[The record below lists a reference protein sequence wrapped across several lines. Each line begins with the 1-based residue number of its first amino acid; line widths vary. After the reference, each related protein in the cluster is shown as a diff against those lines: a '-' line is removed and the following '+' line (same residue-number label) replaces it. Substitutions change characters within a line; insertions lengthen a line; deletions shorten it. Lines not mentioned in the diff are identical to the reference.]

1 MLRSE
6 PSATTPTIRP
16 PRVEN
21 DMAHPSGDLE
31 PAATDA
37 SADRRPTP
45 WRPVTWQARDG
56 ITLYGR
62 VWGDAGLPG
71 LPLLCL
77 PGLTRNADDF
87 DAIAA
92 ALSSGPAARR
102 VVCFDFRG
110 RGRSGHAPVETYTPA
125 TEADDTA
132 LGLAALGLER
142 VAILGTSRGGLVAMV
157 LALTQPQRVAAA
169 ILNDIAPV
177 IERAGLAR
185 IAGYVGVAPPA
196 DWDEAAAA
204 LKASQGEMFPGL
216 DAAGWR
222 RFARQIHRDEAG
234 RPVLSYDPKI
244 GEAFKAFDPANPPP
258 PFWPGFEALAAVP
271 AMVIHG
277 ALSDILSAA
286 TVAEMAARHP
296 HLTVHTVADEGH
308 APLLWDEPTQRA
320 IAHFLAATD
329 VPPPPAADLFSL

>member
-1 MLRSE
+1 MASDAHDLGA
-6 PSATTPTIRP
+6 PPT
-16 PRVEN
+16 
-21 DMAHPSGDLE
+21 G
-31 PAATDA
+31 
-37 SADRRPTP
+37 
-45 WRPVTWQARDG
+45 WRPFTFQSRDG
-56 ITLYGR
+56 LTLYGR
-62 VWGDAGLPG
+62 EWGDAAMPG

-92 ALSSGPAARR
+92 TLSTGPTPRR
-102 VVCFDFRG
+102 VICFDFRG
-110 RGRSGHAPVETYTPA
+110 RGRSSHAPVETYTPA

-132 LGLAALGLER
+132 LGLVALGIDR
-142 VAILGTSRGGLVAMV
+142 TAILGTSRGGMVAMV
-157 LALTQPQRVAAA
+157 LAMTKPGLVAAA

-177 IERAGLAR
+177 IETAGLVR

-196 DWDEAAAA
+196 DWDAAAA
-204 LKASQGEMFPGL
+204 SLAASQGGMFPSL

-222 RFARQIHRDEAG
+222 RFAHQLFRDEGG

-244 GEAFKAFDPANPPP
+244 GEAFRAFDPEKPLP
-258 PFWPGFEALAAVP
+258 PFWPAFEALASVP

-286 TVAEMAARHP
+286 TVAEMALRHP

-308 APLLWDEPTQRA
+308 APLLWDEPTQHA
-320 IAHFLAATD
+320 VAHFLAAAD
-329 VPPPPAADLFSL
+329 APPPPAADLFTL

>member
-1 MLRSE
+1 M
-6 PSATTPTIRP
+6 ANRP
-16 PRVEN
+16 
-21 DMAHPSGDLE
+21 GDLDP
-31 PAATDA
+31 PAAGSPGTA
-37 SADRRPTP
+37 GRPAP
-45 WRPVTWQARDG
+45 WRSVSWQSRDG
-56 ITLYGR
+56 LTLYGR
-62 VWGDAGLPG
+62 VWGEDTAPG

-92 ALSSGPAARR
+92 TLSSGPAARR

-110 RGRSGHAPVETYTPA
+110 RGRSAHAPVETYTPP
-125 TEADDTA
+125 TEADDTV
-132 LGLAALGLER
+132 LGLEALGIGR
-142 VAILGTSRGGLVAMV
+142 VAILGTSRGGMVAMV
-157 LALTQPQRVAAA
+157 LALTRPGVVAAA

-177 IERAGLAR
+177 IETAGLLR

-196 DWDEAAAA
+196 DWEAAAA
-204 LKASQGEMFPGL
+204 SLRTSQGEMFPSL
-216 DAAGWR
+216 DADGWK
-222 RFARQIHRDEAG
+222 RFARQLFRDEDG

-244 GEAFKAFDPANPPP
+244 GDAFRAFDPAKPIP
-258 PFWPGFEALAAVP
+258 PFWPAFEALAGVP

-308 APLLWDEPTQRA
+308 APLLWDAPTQAA
-320 IAHFLAATD
+320 IAHFLAAAD
-329 VPPPPAADLFSL
+329 VPPPPAADLFTL

>member
-1 MLRSE
+1 M
-6 PSATTPTIRP
+6 ANRP
-16 PRVEN
+16 
-21 DMAHPSGDLE
+21 GDLD
-31 PAATDA
+31 PAASA
-37 SADRRPTP
+37 SPGTSGQPVP
-45 WRPVTWQARDG
+45 WRPVTWQSRDG
-56 ITLYGR
+56 LTLYGR
-62 VWGDAGLPG
+62 VWGEDTAPG

-77 PGLTRNADDF
+77 PGLTRNSDDF

-92 ALSSGPAARR
+92 TLSSGPAARR

-110 RGRSGHAPVETYTPA
+110 RGRSAHAPVETYTPP
-125 TEADDTA
+125 TEADDTV
-132 LGLAALGLER
+132 LGLEALGIDR
-142 VAILGTSRGGLVAMV
+142 VAILGTSRGGMV
-157 LALTQPQRVAAA
+157 TMVMALTKPGLVAAA

-177 IERAGLAR
+177 IETAGLLR

-196 DWDEAAAA
+196 NWEEAAAS
-204 LKASQGEMFPGL
+204 LRASQGEMFPSL

-222 RFARQIHRDEAG
+222 RLARQLFRDEGG

-244 GEAFKAFDPANPPP
+244 GDAFRAFDPAMPPP
-258 PFWPGFEALAAVP
+258 PFWPAFEALATVP

-308 APLLWDEPTQRA
+308 APLLWDEATQRA
-320 IAHFLAATD
+320 IAHFLAAAD
-329 VPPPPAADLFSL
+329 VPPPPAADLFTL

>member
-1 MLRSE
+1 MANQPGDIDPHATGSPGATRQ
-6 PSATTPTIRP
+6 SA
-16 PRVEN
+16 
-21 DMAHPSGDLE
+21 
-31 PAATDA
+31 
-37 SADRRPTP
+37 P
-45 WRPVTWQARDG
+45 WRPVAWQSRDG
-56 ITLYGR
+56 LTLYGR
-62 VWGDAGLPG
+62 VWGEDTAPG

-77 PGLTRNADDF
+77 PGLTRNADDY

-92 ALSSGPAARR
+92 TLSSGDTPRR
-102 VVCFDFRG
+102 VICFDFRG
-110 RGRSGHAPVETYTPA
+110 RGRSAHAPVETYTPP

-132 LGLAALGLER
+132 LGLEALGIDR
-142 VAILGTSRGGLVAMV
+142 VAILGTSRGGMVAMV
-157 LALTQPQRVAAA
+157 LALTKPQLVGAA

-177 IERAGLAR
+177 IETAGLLR

-196 DWDEAAAA
+196 DWNEAAAM
-204 LKASQGEMFPGL
+204 LQASQGEMFPSL
-216 DAAGWR
+216 DGAGWR
-222 RFARQIHRDEAG
+222 RFARQLFRDEGG

-244 GEAFKAFDPANPPP
+244 GEAFRAFDPAKPMP
-258 PFWPGFEALAAVP
+258 PFWPAFEALAGVP

-320 IAHFLAATD
+320 VAHFLAAAD
-329 VPPPPAADLFSL
+329 VPPPPAADLFTL

>member
-1 MLRSE
+1 MANQPGDRE
-6 PSATTPTIRP
+6 QPATSA
-16 PRVEN
+16 
-21 DMAHPSGDLE
+21 
-31 PAATDA
+31 PAA
-37 SADRRPTP
+37 SPRSVPSQPVR
-45 WRPVTWQARDG
+45 WRSISWQSRDG
-56 ITLYGR
+56 LTLSGR
-62 VWGDAGLPG
+62 VWGEDTAPG

-92 ALSSGPAARR
+92 TLSSGPTPRR

-110 RGRSGHAPVETYTPA
+110 RGGSAHAPVETYTPA

-132 LGLAALGLER
+132 LGLAALGIDR
-142 VAILGTSRGGLVAMV
+142 AAILGTSRGGMVTMV
-157 LALTQPQRVAAA
+157 LALTKPDLVAAA

-177 IERAGLAR
+177 IETAGLVR

-196 DWDEAAAA
+196 DWDEAAAM
-204 LKASQGEMFPGL
+204 LKASQGEMFPSL

-222 RFARQIHRDEAG
+222 RFARQLFRDADG

-244 GEAFKAFDPANPPP
+244 GDAFRAFDPEKPMP
-258 PFWPGFEALAAVP
+258 PFWPAFEALASVP
-271 AMVIHG
+271 TMVIHG

-286 TVAEMAARHP
+286 TVGEMAARHP

-308 APLLWDEPTQRA
+308 APLLWDEATQHA
-320 IAHFLAATD
+320 VAHFLAAADT
-329 VPPPPAADLFSL
+329 PPPPAAGLFTL